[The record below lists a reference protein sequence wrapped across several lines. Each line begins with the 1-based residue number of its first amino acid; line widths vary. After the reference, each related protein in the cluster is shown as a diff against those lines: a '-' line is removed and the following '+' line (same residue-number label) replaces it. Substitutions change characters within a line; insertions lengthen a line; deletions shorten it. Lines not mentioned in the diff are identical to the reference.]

1 MGHSEDTTSGW
12 DWDSVLLLVNPA
24 VDTTSDELVRET
36 LDSACGFS
44 VGQSW
49 PEFEDLHSS
58 RPGNLAATVAAEETT
73 TKQQQ
78 QNTQTGP
85 QSSDTVEKA
94 VSRKEGA
101 QHRDPRLDCPN
112 FLAGRVPCACTDNEE
127 EDEGGSQSKRVKL
140 SARCQVPSCAADLA
154 SLKGYH
160 QRHRVCLRCANASS
174 VKLHQHLHR
183 YCQQCGRFH
192 VLSDFDDEKR
202 SCRRK
207 LERHNNRRR
216 RKVQESG
223 DDTATLT
230 IDNDNPSPDEGKDGK
245 STGEEKATADREMQ
259 SEVDQSHNLIASTLA
274 PPLVEQSKTTEE
286 AHASLMDGSA
296 NPKPSNSNSPRRQIV
311 EKGEVGVRK
320 GGVDEDSLL
329 ALLLEESP
337 NEVDGLPLTS
347 DLQPRISSRELDHSS
362 TYTSRYPSGRI
373 SFKLYDWNPGDFP
386 RNLRQQILQW
396 LSNMPVE
403 LEGYIRSGCTILTLF
418 IAMPQSMWDKLLKF
432 VLVVT
437 GQVVNRSG
445 GKDECMPCMPVL
457 HSVQPICFEAGIEG
471 HLTVF
476 GHNLLQPN
484 TRLLVSTGGKYL
496 DACVV
501 QSQHGNKLDKYQIIV
516 PALKHSQVGPVF
528 IEVENEGRTSN
539 SMSVLVGDRD
549 LCSALERLDLQASRG
564 CEQDLVFD
572 LCWMLR
578 DSSCQDYGAC
588 SRLQDLFLFAKACG
602 WVRLAEYLL
611 QVAGRKGMLSEVLR
625 IDDMDPTC
633 ADKTFWWGRNMDTQG
648 LTVLPAMDF
657 EWDDGHLLPTFRKSG
672 KYGEKDTHVI
682 LLKGRDALVPLLAQ
696 RRQRGSCNQHW
707 GAHRVMAVVA
717 SVTVACAGVCLVLQ
731 HPNEVIQMSTSLR
744 RCLWGQ

>member
-24 VDTTSDELVRET
+24 VDATSDELVRET

-58 RPGNLAATVAAEETT
+58 RPGNLAAAVAAEETT

-78 QNTQTGP
+78 NTQIGP

-230 IDNDNPSPDEGKDGK
+230 IDNDNPSPDEGLYSIVFISKDGK
-245 STGEEKATADREMQ
+245 STGEEKATVDREMQ

-286 AHASLMDGSA
+286 ANASLMGGSA
-296 NPKPSNSNSPRRQIV
+296 NPKASNPNSKLYDVPGSYACLHIV
-311 EKGEVGVRK
+311 
-320 GGVDEDSLL
+320 
-329 ALLLEESP
+329 
-337 NEVDGLPLTS
+337 
-347 DLQPRISSRELDHSS
+347 Q
-362 TYTSRYPSGRI
+362 YPSGRI

-432 VLVVT
+432 LLVVT

-496 DACVV
+496 DVCVV
-501 QSQHGNKLDKYQIIV
+501 QSQHGNKLDKCQIIV
-516 PALKHSQVGPVF
+516 PALNHSQVGPVF

-539 SMSVLVGDRD
+539 SMTVLVGDRD
-549 LCSALERLDLQASRG
+549 LCSALERLDLEASRG

-611 QVAGRKGMLSEVLR
+611 QVAGRKGMLSEVLSV
-625 IDDMDPTC
+625 DDMDQTC
-633 ADKTFWWGRNMDTQG
+633 GDKTFWWGRNMDTQG
-648 LTVLPAMDF
+648 LTVLPAMDL

-682 LLKGRDALVPLLAQ
+682 LPKGRDALVPLLAK
-696 RRQRGSCNQHW
+696 RRQRGSCNQRW
-707 GAHRVMAVVA
+707 GTYRVMAVVA

>member
-58 RPGNLAATVAAEETT
+58 RPGNLAATAAAEETT
-73 TKQQQ
+73 TKQQ

-245 STGEEKATADREMQ
+245 STGEEKATVDREMQ

-286 AHASLMDGSA
+286 AHASLMGGSA

-362 TYTSRYPSGRI
+362 TYTSR
-373 SFKLYDWNPGDFP
+373 
-386 RNLRQQILQW
+386 ILQW

-418 IAMPQSMWDKLLKF
+418 IAMPQSMWDK
-432 VLVVT
+432 
-437 GQVVNRSG
+437 VVNRSG

-588 SRLQDLFLFAKACG
+588 SRLRDLFLFAKACG

-611 QVAGRKGMLSEVLR
+611 QVAGRKGMLSEVLS

-682 LLKGRDALVPLLAQ
+682 LPKGRDALVPLLAQ
-696 RRQRGSCNQHW
+696 RRQRGSCNQRW
-707 GAHRVMAVVA
+707 GTHRVIAVVA